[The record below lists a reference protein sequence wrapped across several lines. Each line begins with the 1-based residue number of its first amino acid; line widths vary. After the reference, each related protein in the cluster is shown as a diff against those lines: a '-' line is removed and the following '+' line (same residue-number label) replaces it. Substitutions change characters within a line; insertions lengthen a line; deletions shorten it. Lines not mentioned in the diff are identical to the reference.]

1 MFRLALELKL
11 EKIVLGNLPF
21 LGISYQGRERD
32 EEYRRRFLDKSEM
45 KKVMRVA
52 LNYGV
57 RFFSA
62 SSHRFNDLSPLYLE
76 AVKEI
81 EDEEETDIQLIAC
94 ISIPLELGGARVND
108 FKRWKTQLLY
118 ETEMFGDNVVEKALN
133 DPILNCRPGWREGL
147 QAAKP
152 YSTRQLQRGLEIDW
166 RVWENSID
174 MLSEWRIAWIE
185 PGSET
190 DFLALA
196 RIDLLGE
203 AIDRTRDAG
212 YRCLLGS
219 HHLGAT
225 APLLREA
232 EIRGF
237 DGYVTP
243 INKLG
248 VMMFP
253 TQRIVEKTVGDA
265 RRRGDLVIAIKP
277 LAGGRIKPKD
287 ALTYVFKKVKV
298 DACMIGVASTK
309 EAEEDFEAAK
319 GIFRDEDQTVKSGI
333 KS

>member
-1 MFRLALELKL
+1 MFRLVLELKSQ
-11 EKIVLGNLPF
+11 KIVLGNLPF
-21 LGISYQGRERD
+21 LGVSYQGRERD
-32 EEYRRRFLDKSEM
+32 EEYRERFLDKSEM

-52 LNYGV
+52 LKYGV

-62 SSHRFNDLSPLYLE
+62 SSHKFNDLSPLYLE

-81 EDEEETDIQLIAC
+81 EDEEETDIQLITC
-94 ISIPLELGGARVND
+94 ISIPIQLSGARVND
-108 FKRWKTQLLY
+108 FKRWKTQLTY
-118 ETEMFGDNVVEKALN
+118 ETERFGENIIQKALN
-133 DPILNCRPGWREGL
+133 DPILNCRPRWREGL

-152 YSTRQLQRGLEIDW
+152 YSMRRLQRGLEIDW
-166 RVWENSID
+166 KAWENSID

-203 AIDRTRDAG
+203 IIDRTREAG

-225 APLLREA
+225 APLLREVKM
-232 EIRGF
+232 RGF

-253 TQRIVEKTVGDA
+253 TQREVEKTVEKAKSQGN
-265 RRRGDLVIAIKP
+265 LIIAIKP
-277 LAGGRIKPKD
+277 FAGGRINPKD
-287 ALTYVFKKVKV
+287 ALTYVFKKVKA
-298 DACMIGVASTK
+298 DACMMGVASTK
-309 EAEEDFEAAK
+309 EAEEDFEAARR
-319 GIFRDEDQTVKSGI
+319 IFGEGGEEE
-333 KS
+333 